1 MADKP
6 KAGPLEIVQVGTP
19 VLRQQARALTAEEI
33 ASPRIQQLIIDM
45 RDTMRA
51 APGVGLAA
59 PQIGE
64 SIQLVVIEDP
74 PAYHGKLS
82 ADELAARERE
92 IVPFHV
98 LVNPVLTVRTDEVV
112 AAFEG
117 CLSFSGFSM
126 VVPRA
131 RKVRVE
137 ALDEQGQRVVK
148 VATGWYARI
157 LQHEVD
163 HLHGI
168 VCCDRMESRTL
179 TTAANFDTHWSRHS
193 VDEVRAAVG
202 AAAKPRTD

>member
-1 MADKP
+1 MAAK
-6 KAGPLEIVQVGTP
+6 KSGPLEIVQVGTP
-19 VLRQQARALTAEEI
+19 VLRQQARALTLDEL
-33 ASPRIQQLIIDM
+33 ASPRIQQLIVDM
-45 RDTMRA
+45 RETMRN

-64 SIQLVVIEDP
+64 SLQLVVIEDP
-74 PAYHGKLS
+74 PAYHTKLS
-82 ADELAARERE
+82 RDELAARERE
-92 IVPFHV
+92 AVPFHV

-117 CLSFSGFSM
+117 CLSFAGFNM
-126 VVPRA
+126 IVPRA

-137 ALDEQGQRVVK
+137 ALDEHGQRVVK

-168 VCCDRMESRTL
+168 VCCDRMESKTL
-179 TTAANFDTHWSRHS
+179 TSATNFDKYWAGKS
-193 VDEVRAAVG
+193 VEDVRAAVG
-202 AAAKPRTD
+202 AVARPTE

>member
-1 MADKP
+1 MA
-6 KAGPLEIVQVGTP
+6 KAKVAPLEIVQVGTP
-19 VLRQQARALTAEEI
+19 VLRQQARPLSLEEL

-64 SIQLVVIEDP
+64 SLQLVVIEDP

-82 ADELAARERE
+82 AEELAARERE
-92 IVPFHV
+92 VVPFHV
-98 LVNPVLTVRTDEVV
+98 LVNPVLTVRSEEIV

-137 ALDEQGQRVVK
+137 ALDENGQRVVK

-179 TTAANFDTHWSRHS
+179 TTAANFDKHWARHS
-193 VDEVRAAVG
+193 VDEVRAAT
-202 AAAKPRTD
+202 ALSRS

>member
-1 MADKP
+1 MAKP
-6 KAGPLEIVQVGTP
+6 TPGPLEIVQVGTP
-19 VLRQQARALTAEEI
+19 VLRQQARPLSLDEL
-33 ASPRIQQLIIDM
+33 ASPRIQQLIADM
-45 RDTMRA
+45 RDTMRS

-82 ADELAARERE
+82 AAELAARERE
-92 IVPFHV
+92 VVPFHV
-98 LVNPVLTVRTDEVV
+98 LVNPVLTVRSDEVV

-117 CLSFSGFSM
+117 CLSFSGFNM
-126 VVPRA
+126 VVTRA

-137 ALDEQGQRVVK
+137 ALDEHGEKVVR

-179 TTAANFDTHWSRHS
+179 TTAVNYDRHWIGQS
-193 VDEVRAAVG
+193 VDEVRAAV
-202 AAAKPRTD
+202 ALPASD

>member
-1 MADKP
+1 MAL
-6 KAGPLEIVQVGTP
+6 LEIVQVGDP
-19 VLRQQARALTAEEI
+19 VLRQAARPLELAEL
-33 ASPRIQQLIIDM
+33 ATPRIQQLIADM

-64 SIQLVVIEDP
+64 SVQLVVIEDP
-74 PAYHGKLS
+74 PARHDQLT
-82 ADELAARERE
+82 AEELAARERDA
-92 IVPFHV
+92 VPFHV

-112 AAFEG
+112 DAFEG
-117 CLSFSGFSM
+117 CLSFGGFTM

-137 ALDEQGQRVVK
+137 AIDEHGTRVVR

-179 TTAANFDTHWSRHS
+179 ATTTNFARYWRDHT
-193 VDEVRAAVG
+193 VAEVRAAV
-202 AAAKPRTD
+202 AKPES